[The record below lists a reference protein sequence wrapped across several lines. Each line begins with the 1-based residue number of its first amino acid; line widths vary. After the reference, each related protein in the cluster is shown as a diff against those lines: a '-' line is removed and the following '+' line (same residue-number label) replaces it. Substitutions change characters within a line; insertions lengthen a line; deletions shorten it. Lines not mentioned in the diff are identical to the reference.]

1 VKTSDPYQFK
11 RMQKPKKPS
20 EPDLTTARN
29 EFEETHQLTFIYK
42 VEILRNH
49 VMKKIEK
56 IINELKSFV
65 ETIGSMN
72 KVRENPSLITKFSN
86 VFISI
91 SRCSKHH

>member
-1 VKTSDPYQFK
+1 MKTRNPYQLK

-20 EPDLTTARN
+20 EPDLTSARN

-49 VMKKIEK
+49 AMKKVEK
-56 IINELKSFV
+56 IINELKGFV

-72 KVRENPSLITKFSN
+72 KVIHFPDLDISL
-86 VFISI
+86 FIFHS
-91 SRCSKHH
+91 SKHH